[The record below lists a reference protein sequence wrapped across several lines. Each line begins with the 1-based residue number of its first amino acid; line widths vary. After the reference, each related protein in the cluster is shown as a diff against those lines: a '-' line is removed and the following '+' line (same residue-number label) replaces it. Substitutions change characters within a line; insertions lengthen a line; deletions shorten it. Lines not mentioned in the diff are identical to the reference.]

1 MSHIQTL
8 ISKYSSAIAL
18 LLVFIYIGNV
28 QAHQPVDTVKEV
40 ANLIEKHYILPEV
53 AVEVANKLRIAAK
66 AGEYSKYSDTPLK
79 LADALTKDII
89 NYSQDKH
96 FYIEYINRKTEQIN
110 WIEQWLKKAPSKNF
124 GIKKIEILKGNVG
137 YLAISSFYPLDI
149 AKQSIKAAMEL
160 IQHTQ
165 GLILDLR
172 KNGGGDESSTRA
184 ILATFLPEG
193 HEGPLFIESR
203 KEKKLM
209 GIPKKLDWS
218 RYSQQKKL
226 VIILNNRTFSA
237 PESLAFSLQE
247 MGRALVIGTNSAGG
261 AHMTDAPLTVS
272 GGYEIGIPNKRPISK
287 STGENWE
294 GTGVIPDIE
303 SNDMNALETALKQ
316 FDKPKK

>member
-1 MSHIQTL
+1 M
-8 ISKYSSAIAL
+8 SKYYSVIFL
-18 LLVFIYIGNV
+18 LLLGFIYTGNA
-28 QAHQPVDTVKEV
+28 QAHQSADTVIEV

-53 AVEVANKLRIAAK
+53 AVNVANKLRINAK
-66 AGEYSKYSDTPLK
+66 AGKYSAYGDTPIK
-79 LADALTKDII
+79 LADVLTTDII

-96 FYIEYINRKTEQIN
+96 FYVEYINKKTEQIN

-137 YLAISSFYPLDI
+137 YLALSSFYPLDI

-165 GLILDLR
+165 GLVLDLR
-172 KNGGGDESSTRA
+172 KNGGGDETSTRA

-193 HEGPLFIESR
+193 HEGPLLIESR
-203 KEKKLM
+203 EEKKLM
-209 GIPKKLDWS
+209 SIPTELDWS
-218 RYSQQKKL
+218 RYALQKKL

-247 MGRALVIGTNSAGG
+247 VGRAIIIGTNSAGG
-261 AHMTDAPLTVS
+261 AHMTDKPLTVP

-287 STGENWE
+287 LTGKNWE

-303 SNDMNALETALKQ
+303 STDSNALSVALKQ
-316 FDKPKK
+316 FDDQKK